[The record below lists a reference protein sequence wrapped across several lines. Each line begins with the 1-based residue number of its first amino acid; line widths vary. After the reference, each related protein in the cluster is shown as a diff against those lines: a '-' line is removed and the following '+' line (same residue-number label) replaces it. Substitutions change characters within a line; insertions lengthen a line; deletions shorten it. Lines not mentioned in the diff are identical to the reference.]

1 MSEGMSTGAH
11 VRPEP
16 REALPHLRPG
26 VLRQRAEDQIEEHAI
41 ARAFDVLTDAG
52 FRVPV
57 ATVAR
62 ICRGYVADVRAHG
75 GKL

>member
-1 MSEGMSTGAH
+1 MSTGAH

-16 REALPHLRPG
+16 LEALPRLRGG
-26 VLRQRAEDQIEEHAI
+26 VRQRAEDQIEESAI
-41 ARAFDVLTDAG
+41 SRAFDMLTDAG
-52 FRVPV
+52 FRVPIAIV
-57 ATVAR
+57 SR